1 MDFVFIEDALV
12 SLHLQKCD
20 QSKTGLLEGKE
31 IKHFYEILTDRE
43 EIGVIYKTYAK
54 TERFMSAA
62 NLLDFLVNEQREE
75 VDLTHA
81 AQLIEKYEVDET
93 GKRTAFFFFLLFPIC
108 AHTPRTLEMN
118 PLLVRG
124 SRG

>member
-1 MDFVFIEDALV
+1 MLL

-93 GKRTAFFFFLLFPIC
+93 GKRTAFFSP
-108 AHTPRTLEMN
+108 HTRTHTHWTLEMN
-118 PLLVRG
+118 P
-124 SRG
+124 